1 MEKIKFSIYRS
12 VDKAIGLCYHY
23 IQKGK
28 VGMKRVSGFI
38 KKYVPNFTLVCFFV
52 AMLAVITVI
61 LSSASYRAAD
71 FLNSTISTAY
81 RFITAKLT
89 GIFRFSLFEVFV
101 YLALPLVVFL
111 VFWAVRFCR
120 TETARARY
128 AFSLFGVVLLVYSA
142 FAVSTS
148 VAYNVT
154 PLGTRLGM
162 RATEITA
169 ENLYATAKL
178 LLDESGTLA
187 ERLEFDENGSAV
199 MPYSLDELSE
209 KLALAY
215 ASLSEKHSFIP
226 GYKTRVKPI
235 LTKGAMS
242 SARLLGIYTFYTGEA
257 NINVDYPDVNLPFTT
272 AHEFAHQRGII
283 RENEANFV
291 AFLVCLESDDDF
303 IRYSGYLR
311 LYEYVASSLYKTD
324 LELYREL
331 ISGMSDEVRIE
342 LLYEREVASKYSDGW
357 IGKLS
362 NKLND
367 FYLKANGTEG
377 VVSYGL
383 VTRLAVSYY
392 QTE

>member
-1 MEKIKFSIYRS
+1 MY
-12 VDKAIGLCYHY
+12 
-23 IQKGK
+23 
-28 VGMKRVSGFI
+28 
-38 KKYVPNFTLVCFFV
+38 LVLLLV
-52 AMLAVITVI
+52 A
-61 LSSASYRAAD
+61 
-71 FLNSTISTAY
+71 
-81 RFITAKLT
+81 
-89 GIFRFSLFEVFV
+89 
-101 YLALPLVVFL
+101 FL
-111 VFWAVRFCR
+111 VFAAVQFCR

-128 AFSLFGVVLLVYSA
+128 AFSLLGVVLLVYSA

-148 VAYNVT
+148 IAYNVT
-154 PLGTRLGM
+154 PLASRLGM
-162 RATEITA
+162 KQVEITA
-169 ENLYATAKL
+169 ENLYDTAKI
-178 LLDESGTLA
+178 LLDESNAIA

-199 MPYSLDELSE
+199 MPYSLNELSS
-209 KLALAY
+209 KLGEAY
-215 ASLSEKHSFIP
+215 ASLSERHSFIP

-242 SARLLGIYTFYTGEA
+242 SARLLGIYTFFTGEA
-257 NINVDYPDVNLPFTT
+257 NINIDYPDVNLPFTT

-291 AFLVCLESDDDF
+291 AFLVCIESEDDF

-324 LELYREL
+324 KELYREL
-331 ISGMSDEVRIE
+331 ISGMSDSVRGE
-342 LLYEREVASKYSDGW
+342 LIYESKVSEQYADGW

-367 FYLKANGTEG
+367 FYLKMNGTEG

-392 QTE
+392 ESE

>member
-1 MEKIKFSIYRS
+1 
-12 VDKAIGLCYHY
+12 
-23 IQKGK
+23 
-28 VGMKRVSGFI
+28 MKRIGEFI
-38 KKYVPNFTLVCFFV
+38 KKYVPTFTLVSLVTAF
-52 AMLAVITVI
+52 LAVIIVI
-61 LSSASYRAAD
+61 ISRLSYGAAD
-71 FLNSTISTAY
+71 FFNSTISTAY
-81 RFITAKLT
+81 RFVMAKLT
-89 GIFRFSLFEVFV
+89 GILPFSLFEVFM
-101 YLALPLVVFL
+101 YLVLPLVVFL
-111 VFWAVRFCR
+111 VFAAIRFCR

-128 AFSLFGVVLLVYSA
+128 AFSLLGVLLLVYSA
-142 FAVSTS
+142 FALSTS

-154 PLGTRLGM
+154 PLGSRLGM
-162 RATEITA
+162 KSVEITA
-169 ENLYATAKL
+169 ENLYDTAKI
-178 LLDESGTLA
+178 LLDETSSIA

-209 KLALAY
+209 KLGVAY
-215 ASLSEKHSFIP
+215 ASLSEKYSFIP

-242 SARLLGIYTFYTGEA
+242 SVRLLGIYTFYTGEA
-257 NINVDYPDVNLPFTT
+257 NINIDYPDANIPFTT

-324 LELYREL
+324 LELYRDL
-331 ISGMSDEVRIE
+331 ITGMSDTVRGELIYESEV
-342 LLYEREVASKYSDGW
+342 SKQYADGW

-377 VVSYGL
+377 VISYGL

-392 QTE
+392 QNK